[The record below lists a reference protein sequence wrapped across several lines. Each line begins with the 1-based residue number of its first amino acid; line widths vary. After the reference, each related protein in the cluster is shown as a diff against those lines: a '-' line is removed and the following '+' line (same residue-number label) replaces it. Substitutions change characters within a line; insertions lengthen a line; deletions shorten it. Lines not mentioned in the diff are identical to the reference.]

1 MTKLLF
7 YNGTILSEHGEIADG
22 FLTVRGSVIEDIGRG
37 TPPPVYDDYCK
48 IDLNHRILSPGFIDT
63 HTHGAGGAD
72 FMDGTLEAFLTACR
86 MHLRHGTTSIMPTSM
101 SCFDDELF
109 QLFDCFERA
118 KQITENMPNLLG
130 LHLEG
135 PYFSPEQAGAQP
147 PECMTVPFPH
157 HFDNIVARSHGNIK
171 RWSSAPEVP
180 GVIELGEKLQKLG
193 ILPSIAHSDADYET
207 VKRAFDTGY
216 HHLTHF
222 YSGMSTIHRE
232 NGYRILGVVESGYLL
247 DDMYIEIICDGIHL
261 PPRLLELIFKLKD
274 HDHITLVTDS
284 MRAAGMPEGPTV
296 LGSLKYNYQCIAE
309 DGVAKVLDR
318 SCFAG
323 STATADRMIRVLVK
337 QLHMPLWEAV
347 KFMTQN
353 PAKLYHI
360 FDKVGSLAAG
370 KHADLLIFD
379 SDINIE
385 QVYINGNPLKLS

>member
-1 MTKLLF
+1 MSKLLF
-7 YNGTILSEHGEIADG
+7 FNGTILSEKEEIKNGYLSVSNGIIESIGTGEVPAG
-22 FLTVRGSVIEDIGRG
+22 FEN
-37 TPPPVYDDYCK
+37 YEK
-48 IDLNHRILSPGFIDT
+48 INLEQKILSPGFIDT

-72 FMDGTLEAFLTACR
+72 FMDGTPDAFLTACR
-86 MHLRHGTTSIMPTSM
+86 MHLKHGTTSIMPTSM

-109 QLFDCFERA
+109 QLFDCFETV
-118 KQITENMPNLLG
+118 KSVTDNMPHLLG

-147 PECMTVPFPH
+147 PECMNVPFPH
-157 HFDNIVARSHGNIK
+157 HFEEVIKRSHGNIK

-180 GVIELGEKLQKLG
+180 GVCEMGPKLLELG
-193 ILPSIAHSDADYET
+193 ILPSMAHTNADYT
-207 VKRAFDTGY
+207 TAKRAYDLGY

-222 YSGMSTIHRE
+222 YSGMSTIHRKD
-232 NGYRILGVVESGYLL
+232 GYRILGVVESGYLL
-247 DDMYIEIICDGIHL
+247 DDMNLELICDGIHL
-261 PPRLLELIFKLKD
+261 PPDLLKMIFKIKD
-274 HDHITLVTDS
+274 NDHITLVTDS

-296 LGSLKYNYQCIAE
+296 LGSLKYNFQCIAE

-337 QLHMPLWEAV
+337 QLETPVWNAV

-353 PAKLYHI
+353 PAKLYGI
-360 FDKVGSLAAG
+360 FDKTGSIAEG
-370 KHADLLIFD
+370 KAADLLIFD

-385 QVYINGNPLKLS
+385 QIYVDGKRITLE